1 MLFNSFSYSVVARRE
16 MPMHLV
22 LAVLRQQHEWIFSN
36 ATLARGSDQLRRA
49 YQIAAKSNARH
60 APRIAYAT
68 QEALNCKV
76 FLMHRSNR
84 GASKHGETHLVNIS
98 TLYRK
103 NARIWNQFQG
113 NSCNLKASVRACVII
128 ACQRRVIKERNLIC
142 KRISIIIYT
151 VFHFK
156 CWNI

>member
-128 ACQRRVIKERNLIC
+128 ACQTCYKRKKFDLQKNLDYYIH
-142 KRISIIIYT
+142 SLS
-151 VFHFK
+151 F
-156 CWNI
+156 